1 MGVEYV
7 KEGNVCERC
16 KIHAGVNNQKLEHF
30 KKYDIDELLC
40 RDCREKVER
49 EFVKECPKCK
59 KTISGSDLRI
69 GNYHG
74 EDFKECSDCYNKRV
88 DVRVTKLQ
96 RKNFPP
102 LTSNLRVVSCG

>member
-40 RDCREKVER
+40 RDCRDYY
-49 EFVKECPKCK
+49 K
-59 KTISGSDLRI
+59 KSNQGIKSSKHKIWDSDVYVL
-69 GNYHG
+69 
-74 EDFKECSDCYNKRV
+74 
-88 DVRVTKLQ
+88 
-96 RKNFPP
+96 
-102 LTSNLRVVSCG
+102 